1 MEKLKLQPKDL
12 DYFVCHQPNIRFPIK
27 IATELGFK
35 EEQYIDGLQVA
46 KFGNTYSGA
55 SPLGLAAIL
64 DKAKPNQR
72 ILVASYGSG
81 AGSDA
86 YVLITTSQIGEK
98 RQRQK
103 FTVQYQAENK
113 HIEHVNYD
121 MYRRFK
127 GGM

>member
-1 MEKLKLQPKDL
+1 
-12 DYFVCHQPNIRFPIK
+12 
-27 IATELGFK
+27 
-35 EEQYIDGLQVA
+35 LQVA
-46 KFGNTYSGA
+46 RFGNTYSGA

-72 ILVASYGSG
+72 VLVASYGSG

-86 YVLITTSQIGEK
+86 YSLITTNQIGEK
-98 RQRQK
+98 RLRQK

-113 HIEHVNYD
+113 HVEHVSYD

-127 GGM
+127 VGM